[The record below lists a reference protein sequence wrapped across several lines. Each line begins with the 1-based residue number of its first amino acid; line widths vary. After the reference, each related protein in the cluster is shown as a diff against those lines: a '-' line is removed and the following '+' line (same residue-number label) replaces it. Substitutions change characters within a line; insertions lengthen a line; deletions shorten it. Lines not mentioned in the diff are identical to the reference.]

1 MLHCFIGVDVRQ
13 PVAATVLQMSI
24 VSRSSSPVS
33 VTWLIQSQLPVRRR
47 GLTDFTFTRY
57 LVPFLMGYQGRAL
70 FLDGDMLVQA
80 DIAELFAVADSKYAV
95 QVVKGPQ
102 RFEWPSLMLFNCAKC
117 KELTPEFIEN
127 GRPQDMNWGEVGE
140 LPPEW
145 NRCVGY
151 EKTDDAKL
159 LHYTMGVPAFPET
172 HILGHVD
179 EWKHD
184 LSAACSTVPWADLMG
199 GSIHAQ
205 RLAEIHAKNAA

>member
-1 MLHCFIGVDVRQ
+1 MFHCFIGVDVRQ

-24 VSRSSSPVS
+24 ISRSSSPVS
-33 VTWLIQSQLPVRRR
+33 VTWLVQSQLPVRRR

-57 LVPFLMGYQGRAL
+57 LVPYLMGYKDRAL

-95 QVVKGPQ
+95 QVVKGKQ

-117 KELTPEFIEN
+117 TTLTPEFIEN
-127 GRPQDMNWGEVGE
+127 GRPQDLQWGEVGE
-140 LPPEW
+140 LPGEW

-151 EKTDDAKL
+151 EDTDDAKL
-159 LHYTMGVPAFPET
+159 LHYTCGLPAFPET
-172 HILGHVD
+172 AILGRVD
-179 EWKHD
+179 EWKRD
-184 LSAACSTVPWADLMG
+184 LSAACSTVPWADLMA

-205 RLAEIHAKNAA
+205 VLEKIRAESR